1 MLQSGPAG
9 VKTSFRTL
17 STDNCIWAKTPL
29 HTVCCLAYV
38 HGCTLLIEANANH
51 GVCPYCSNG
60 CSESTGM
67 LVHAQAGLQS
77 RYGTFNVS
85 EYETCLVILQTPCV
99 AGCWVSGNALNS
111 ECCQLGCATRGV
123 TCGASAGPL
132 GGPGWVR
139 SLPGGACCW
148 PQP

>member
-1 MLQSGPAG
+1 
-9 VKTSFRTL
+9 
-17 STDNCIWAKTPL
+17 
-29 HTVCCLAYV
+29 
-38 HGCTLLIEANANH
+38 
-51 GVCPYCSNG
+51 
-60 CSESTGM
+60 M
-67 LVHAQAGLQS
+67 LVLVQAGLQS

-85 EYETCLVILQTPCV
+85 EYETCLVILQTPFV

-132 GGPGWVR
+132 GGPGWAR

-148 PQP
+148 PQL